1 VPELFG
7 VNFTEIDAVL
17 PAAMVTGKD
26 TPLTV
31 NSELV
36 VVAPETTMLEPDA
49 LSVAGMILL
58 DPTATLP
65 KLALAGETV
74 KVPAA
79 GLFPDRGIVR
89 VLVTAF
95 ESTVRLPVATPPVFG
110 TKNMVNVMLC
120 EGDKVNGGV
129 IPVRPNDEPL
139 VSADDIVTGAV
150 PPLVSVSRMLP
161 VPPAFTVPKFT
172 LEGLG
177 ETLPAIPRP
186 LSDRSSVGLVE
197 LLVKAIV
204 PVIRCNTLGAN

>member
-7 VNFTEIDAVL
+7 VNFTENEAVL

-49 LSVAGMILL
+49 LSVAGMTLL

-65 KLALAGETV
+65 KLALGGETV
-74 KVPAA
+74 KVPAV

-89 VLVTAF
+89 VLAF
-95 ESTVRLPVATPPVFG
+95 ESTVRLPVATPLVVG
-110 TKNMVNVMLC
+110 AKDMVKVMLC
-120 EGDKVNGGV
+120 EGAKVKGGV
-129 IPVRPNDEPL
+129 IPVRPKAVPL
-139 VSADDIVTGAV
+139 VLADEMVTGAV
-150 PPLVSVSRMLP
+150 PALVSVSRMLP
-161 VPPAFTVPKFT
+161 VAPAFTVPKFT
-172 LEGLG
+172 LERLG
-177 ETLPAIPRP
+177 ETLPATPLP
-186 LSDRSSVGLVE
+186 LSAKSRGRFVA

-204 PVIRCNTLGAN
+204 PVIRCNALGTN